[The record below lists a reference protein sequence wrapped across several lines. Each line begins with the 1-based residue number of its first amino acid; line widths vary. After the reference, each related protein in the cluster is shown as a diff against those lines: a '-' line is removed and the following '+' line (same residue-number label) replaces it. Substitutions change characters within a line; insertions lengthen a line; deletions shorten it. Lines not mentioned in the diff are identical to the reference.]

1 MSTWRSPAPWIALGL
16 LAVVAVSE
24 PPRIWFWLA
33 VLMIVL
39 AVGWLQTLRGP
50 KA

>member
-1 MSTWRSPAPWIALGL
+1 MNAWRSPAPWIALVL
-16 LAVVAVSE
+16 LGIVLVSE

-33 VLMIVL
+33 VLLIVL
-39 AVGWLQTLRGP
+39 AVGWLQALRPP